1 MISAIPYVTA
11 NERSPIVVK
20 VRERLNIPGGDVLDE
35 NLMVVLRGMQRAN
48 GIAPHG
54 ELDDQTLG
62 MLSLSMW

>member
-1 MISAIPYVTA
+1 VISAIPYVTA

-48 GIAPHG
+48 GIDPHG

>member
-48 GIAPHG
+48 GIDPHG